1 MQVSYFDGRVVAVT
15 GAGAGIGR
23 QLAIQLARQ
32 GASLSLIDRDQHAL
46 NQTISLIG
54 TQSGVS
60 RMSVV
65 DVSDREAMHAC
76 AAETFDAFG
85 SIDAVFNNAG
95 VLYTGDVLDAEF
107 DDFAR
112 VMRTNFWGVVNGS
125 KAFLPFI
132 FRSNEGNIVNISSAF
147 GLMSA
152 PGYSAY
158 NAAKFAV
165 RGFTES
171 LRQEMLILHPQV
183 KVSCVFPGGIKTSI
197 ARTARMAAPI
207 DRQAVIESFEHSIAR
222 TEPEKAAQVI
232 LRGAK
237 QGRPRILVGAD
248 ARIID
253 VLTRISGSGYQ
264 RLIPATNRANRS

>member
-1 MQVSYFDGRVVAVT
+1 MQVSYFDGRIVAVT
-15 GAGAGIGR
+15 GAGAGVGR

-54 TQSGVS
+54 TQSGVI

-65 DVSDREAMHAC
+65 DVSDRDAMHAC

-107 DDFAR
+107 DDYTH
-112 VMRTNFWGVVNGS
+112 VMRVNFWGVVNGS

-132 FRSNEGNIVNISSAF
+132 FRSNEGNVVNVSSAF

-222 TEPEKAAQVI
+222 TEPEKAAQAI

-253 VLTRISGSGYQ
+253 ALTRISGSGYQ

>member
-1 MQVSYFDGRVVAVT
+1 MSYFDGRVVAVT
-15 GAGAGIGR
+15 GAGAGVGR
-23 QLAIQLARQ
+23 HLAIQLARQ
-32 GASLSLIDRDQHAL
+32 GATLSLIDRDQHAL

-54 TQSGVS
+54 TQPGVS

-65 DVSDREAMHAC
+65 DVSDRDAMHAC

-95 VLYTGDVLDAEF
+95 VLYAGDVLDAEF

-125 KAFLPFI
+125 KAFLPYI
-132 FRSNEGNIVNISSAF
+132 FRSNKGNIVNVSSAF

-237 QGRPRILVGAD
+237 QGRPRILVGSD